1 MFHVKQLKKEET
13 EERREEKKKEK
24 RKGKDFKK
32 KLAVTQ
38 LKIRQNVGTT
48 GIQPFYSFKDHVI

>member
-1 MFHVKQLKKEET
+1 MFHDKQRKKEQKKEEK
-13 EERREEKKKEK
+13 RRRKK

-38 LKIRQNVGTT
+38 CKIRQNIDITEL
-48 GIQPFYSFKDHVI
+48 QLFYSF